1 MDAAIR
7 VKGMQW
13 DTMGT
18 KQTMSVFFV
27 VFIYADWSKS
37 YQWDVIYVGRDEIYN
52 VKIKFKSKRNII
64 IFINFSI
71 II

>member
-13 DTMGT
+13 DTIGT

-52 VKIKFKSKRNII
+52 VKIKFKSKRNI
-64 IFINFSI
+64 NFSI